1 MTVFLFIPKLPRQT
15 EDLSGGTMT
24 AKISSPPCARDG
36 VIDTGAPKE
45 LRLDDRLLQED
56 KDKVKTKEVFNNKQ
70 QENKNTKTTHRR
82 VMRAA
87 SSSSSSSLS
96 SKSTTVP
103 YEKGEST
110 RSKA

>member
-24 AKISSPPCARDG
+24 AKISSPPYARDG

-56 KDKVKTKEVFNNKQ
+56 KDKVRTKEVFKINSK
-70 QENKNTKTTHRR
+70 KTKIQRQLTD
-82 VMRAA
+82 V
-87 SSSSSSSLS
+87 
-96 SKSTTVP
+96 
-103 YEKGEST
+103 
-110 RSKA
+110 